1 MAFIKIET
9 GIILYGYFTCIY
21 ERLLFNQ
28 RPALVLVAII
38 SRSFNHIRFT
48 HSYIYEKYFCNVE
61 EFS

>member
-48 HSYIYEKYFCNVE
+48 HTFMRNISAM
-61 EFS
+61 